1 MMSSIVDQLCF
12 KSVASILYS
21 LRQHDSILLSGL
33 SKHLAHSHHRWQYH
47 HFLRLKS
54 SSGWQAECSAAH
66 QPFFYSSHKA
76 ALLQSWS
83 AAKLILYR
91 DDIHWRSIMSTYLLS
106 NIFKKLIFKF
116 IFSRTVFRFIL
127 PELIIEKLQ
136 GRCSCCPYKSNV
148 LSRWHILPCRRV
160 FVFI

>member
-1 MMSSIVDQLCF
+1 MMSSIVYQLCF
-12 KSVASILYS
+12 KSVASILYF

-91 DDIHWRSIMSTYLLS
+91 DDIHWRSIMSTHLLS
-106 NIFKKLIFKF
+106 HIFKKLIFKF
-116 IFSRTVFRFIL
+116 LFCPCHRQDGIQVHTARADNREAAGKMFLLS
-127 PELIIEKLQ
+127 LQ
-136 GRCSCCPYKSNV
+136 K
-148 LSRWHILPCRRV
+148 
-160 FVFI
+160 